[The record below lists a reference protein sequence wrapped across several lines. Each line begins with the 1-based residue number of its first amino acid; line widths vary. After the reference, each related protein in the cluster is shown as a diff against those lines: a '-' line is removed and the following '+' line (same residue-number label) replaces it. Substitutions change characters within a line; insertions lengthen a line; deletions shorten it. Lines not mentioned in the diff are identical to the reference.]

1 MRLALACCVA
11 AFPVAAQTDFGALTH
26 AERRAL
32 GEEVRALLLAKPELA
47 APAVA
52 PRTYAAEA
60 YQEKAQADLA
70 LITSLTDQVLAGAPI
85 ALFTGDDC
93 ADCADCADC
102 DRALAE
108 LEAIADAYAI
118 TFTHH
123 MMSDPASVALAAQL
137 GMTDPPFYVMADRIL
152 RGHMP
157 DIVLRRYLAP

>member
-93 ADCADCADC
+93 ADC

-108 LEAIADAYAI
+108 LGAITDAYGI
-118 TFTHH
+118 IFTHH
-123 MMSDPASVALAAQL
+123 MMSDPASAALAAQL

>member
-32 GEEVRALLLAKPELA
+32 GEEVRALLLAEPELA

-52 PRTYAAEA
+52 PRNYAAEA

-70 LITSLTDQVLAGAPI
+70 LISFLTDQVLAGAPI

-93 ADCADCADC
+93 ADCG
-102 DRALAE
+102 RALAE
-108 LEAIADAYAI
+108 LEAITDTYSI
-118 TFTHH
+118 IFTHH
-123 MMSDPASVALAAQL
+123 MMSDPASAALAAQL

>member
-32 GEEVRALLLAKPELA
+32 GEEVRALLLAEPELA

-52 PRTYAAEA
+52 PRNYDAEA
-60 YQEKAQADLA
+60 YEEKAQADLA
-70 LITSLTDQVLAGAPI
+70 LISSLTDQVLAGAPI

-93 ADCADCADC
+93 ADC
-102 DRALAE
+102 DRAVAE
-108 LEAIADAYAI
+108 LKAITDTYNI

-123 MMSDPASVALAAQL
+123 MMSDPASAVLAAEL

>member
-32 GEEVRALLLAKPELA
+32 GEEVRALLLAEPELA

-52 PRTYAAEA
+52 PRNYDAEA
-60 YQEKAQADLA
+60 YEEKAQADLA
-70 LITSLTDQVLAGAPI
+70 LIASLTDQVLAGAPI

-93 ADCADCADC
+93 ADCG
-102 DRALAE
+102 RAVAE
-108 LEAIADAYAI
+108 LEAITDTYDI

-123 MMSDPASVALAAQL
+123 MMYDPASAALAAQL

-157 DIVLRRYLAP
+157 YIVLRRYLAP

>member
-32 GEEVRALLLAKPELA
+32 GEEVRALLLAEPELA

-52 PRTYAAEA
+52 PRNYAAEA

-93 ADCADCADC
+93 ADCDL
-102 DRALAE
+102 ALAE
-108 LEAIADAYAI
+108 LEAITDAYDI
-118 TFTHH
+118 IFTHH

>member
-32 GEEVRALLLAKPELA
+32 GEEVRAVLLAEPELA

-52 PRTYAAEA
+52 PRNYAAEA

-70 LITSLTDQVLAGAPI
+70 LISSLTDQVLAGAPI

-93 ADCADCADC
+93 ADCG
-102 DRALAE
+102 RALAE
-108 LEAIADAYAI
+108 LEAITDTYSI
-118 TFTHH
+118 IFTHH
-123 MMSDPASVALAAQL
+123 MMSDPASAALAAEL

>member
-32 GEEVRALLLAKPELA
+32 GEEVRALLLAEPELA

-93 ADCADCADC
+93 ADC

-123 MMSDPASVALAAQL
+123 MMSDPASAALAVEL

>member
-32 GEEVRALLLAKPELA
+32 GEEVRALLLAEPELA

-52 PRTYAAEA
+52 PRNYAAEA

-70 LITSLTDQVLAGAPI
+70 LISSLTDQVLAGAPI

-93 ADCADCADC
+93 ADC
-102 DRALAE
+102 DRAVAE
-108 LEAIADAYAI
+108 LKAITDTYNI

-123 MMSDPASVALAAQL
+123 MMSDPASAVLAAEL

>member
-32 GEEVRALLLAKPELA
+32 GEEVRALLLAEPELA

-52 PRTYAAEA
+52 PRNYAAEA
-60 YQEKAQADLA
+60 YKEKAQADLA
-70 LITSLTDQVLAGAPI
+70 LIASLTDQVLAGAPI

-93 ADCADCADC
+93 ADCDP
-102 DRALAE
+102 ALAE
-108 LEAIADAYAI
+108 LIAITDTYNI

-123 MMSDPASVALAAQL
+123 MMSDPASAALAAQL
-137 GMTDPPFYVMADRIL
+137 SMTDPPFYVMADRIL

>member
-32 GEEVRALLLAKPELA
+32 GEEVRALLLAEPELA

-52 PRTYAAEA
+52 PRNYDAEA

-70 LITSLTDQVLAGAPI
+70 LIASLTDQVLAGAPI

-93 ADCADCADC
+93 ADCG
-102 DRALAE
+102 RALAE
-108 LEAIADAYAI
+108 LEAITDTYSI
-118 TFTHH
+118 IFTHH
-123 MMSDPASVALAAQL
+123 MMSDPASAALAAQL
-137 GMTDPPFYVMADRIL
+137 GMTEPPFYVMADRIL

>member
-32 GEEVRALLLAKPELA
+32 GEEVRALLLAEPELA

-52 PRTYAAEA
+52 PRNYAAEA

-70 LITSLTDQVLAGAPI
+70 LISSLTDQVLAGAPI

-93 ADCADCADC
+93 ADCGL
-102 DRALAE
+102 ALAE
-108 LEAIADAYAI
+108 LKAI
-118 TFTHH
+118 TDTYNISFTHH
-123 MMSDPASVALAAQL
+123 MMSDPASAALAAQL

>member
-32 GEEVRALLLAKPELA
+32 GEEVRALHVAEPELA

-52 PRTYAAEA
+52 PRNYAAEA

-70 LITSLTDQVLAGAPI
+70 LISSLTDQVLAGAPI

-93 ADCADCADC
+93 ADC
-102 DRALAE
+102 DRAVAE
-108 LEAIADAYAI
+108 LEAITDTYRT

-123 MMSDPASVALAAQL
+123 MMSDSASAALAAEL

>member
-32 GEEVRALLLAKPELA
+32 GEEVRALLLAEPELA

-52 PRTYAAEA
+52 PRNYDAEA
-60 YQEKAQADLA
+60 YEEKAQADLA
-70 LITSLTDQVLAGAPI
+70 LIASLTDQVLAGAPI

-93 ADCADCADC
+93 ADC
-102 DRALAE
+102 DRAVAE
-108 LEAIADAYAI
+108 LKAITDTYNI

-123 MMSDPASVALAAQL
+123 MMSDPASAVLAAQL

>member
-32 GEEVRALLLAKPELA
+32 GEEVRALLLAEPELA

-52 PRTYAAEA
+52 PRNYDAEA
-60 YQEKAQADLA
+60 YEEKAQADLA
-70 LITSLTDQVLAGAPI
+70 LIASLTDQVLAGAPI

-93 ADCADCADC
+93 ADCG
-102 DRALAE
+102 RALAE
-108 LEAIADAYAI
+108 LEAITDTYSI
-118 TFTHH
+118 IFTHH
-123 MMSDPASVALAAQL
+123 MMSDPASAVLAAEL

>member
-32 GEEVRALLLAKPELA
+32 GEEVRALLLAEPELA

-52 PRTYAAEA
+52 PRNYAAEA

-70 LITSLTDQVLAGAPI
+70 LISSLTDQVLAGAPI

-93 ADCADCADC
+93 ADC

-108 LEAIADAYAI
+108 LEAITDTYTI

-123 MMSDPASVALAAQL
+123 MMSDPASAALAAQL

>member
-32 GEEVRALLLAKPELA
+32 GEEVRALLLAEPELA

-52 PRTYAAEA
+52 PRNYDAEA
-60 YQEKAQADLA
+60 YEEKAQADLA
-70 LITSLTDQVLAGAPI
+70 LIASLTDQVLAGAPI

-93 ADCADCADC
+93 ADC
-102 DRALAE
+102 DRAVAE
-108 LEAIADAYAI
+108 LKAITDTYNI

-123 MMSDPASVALAAQL
+123 MMSDPASAALAAQL
-137 GMTDPPFYVMADRIL
+137 GMTEPPFYVMADRIL

>member
-32 GEEVRALLLAKPELA
+32 GEEVRALLLAEPELA

-52 PRTYAAEA
+52 PRNYAAEA

-70 LITSLTDQVLAGAPI
+70 LISSLTDQVLAGAPI

-93 ADCADCADC
+93 ADC

-108 LEAIADAYAI
+108 LEAITDTYRT

-123 MMSDPASVALAAQL
+123 MMSDSASAALAAEL

-152 RGHMP
+152 RGNMP

>member
-52 PRTYAAEA
+52 PRNYDAEA
-60 YQEKAQADLA
+60 YEEKAQADLA
-70 LITSLTDQVLAGAPI
+70 LIASLTDQVLAGAPI

-93 ADCADCADC
+93 ADC
-102 DRALAE
+102 DRAVAE
-108 LEAIADAYAI
+108 LKAITDTYNI

-123 MMSDPASVALAAQL
+123 MMSDPASAVLAAEL

>member
-32 GEEVRALLLAKPELA
+32 GEEVRALLVAEPELA

-52 PRTYAAEA
+52 PRNYAAEA

-93 ADCADCADC
+93 ADC

-108 LEAIADAYAI
+108 LEAITDAYAI

-123 MMSDPASVALAAQL
+123 MMSDPASAALAAQL

>member
-32 GEEVRALLLAKPELA
+32 GEEVRALLLAEPELA

-52 PRTYAAEA
+52 PRNYDAEA
-60 YQEKAQADLA
+60 YEEKAQADLA
-70 LITSLTDQVLAGAPI
+70 LIASLTDQVLAGAPI

-93 ADCADCADC
+93 ADC
-102 DRALAE
+102 DRAVAE
-108 LEAIADAYAI
+108 LKAITDTYNI

-123 MMSDPASVALAAQL
+123 
-137 GMTDPPFYVMADRIL
+137 TIL
-152 RGHMP
+152 P
-157 DIVLRRYLAP
+157 ST

>member
-32 GEEVRALLLAKPELA
+32 GEEVRALLLAEPELA

-52 PRTYAAEA
+52 PRNYAAEA

-70 LITSLTDQVLAGAPI
+70 LISSLTDQVLAGAPI

-93 ADCADCADC
+93 ADCGLAV
-102 DRALAE
+102 AE
-108 LEAIADAYAI
+108 LKAI
-118 TFTHH
+118 TDTYNISFTHH
-123 MMSDPASVALAAQL
+123 MMSDPASAALAAQL

>member
-52 PRTYAAEA
+52 PRNYDAEA
-60 YQEKAQADLA
+60 YEEKAQADLA
-70 LITSLTDQVLAGAPI
+70 LIASLTDQVLAGAPI

-93 ADCADCADC
+93 ADCDL
-102 DRALAE
+102 ALAE
-108 LEAIADAYAI
+108 LEAITDAYDI
-118 TFTHH
+118 IFTHH
-123 MMSDPASVALAAQL
+123 MMSDPASAVLAAQL

>member
-32 GEEVRALLLAKPELA
+32 GEEVRALLLAEPELA

-52 PRTYAAEA
+52 PRNYAAEA

-70 LITSLTDQVLAGAPI
+70 LISSLTDQVLAGAPI

-93 ADCADCADC
+93 ADCG
-102 DRALAE
+102 RALAE
-108 LEAIADAYAI
+108 LEAITDTYSI
-118 TFTHH
+118 IFTHH
-123 MMSDPASVALAAQL
+123 MMSDPASAALAAQL

>member
-32 GEEVRALLLAKPELA
+32 GEEVRALLLAEPELA

-52 PRTYAAEA
+52 PRNYDAEA
-60 YQEKAQADLA
+60 YEEKAQADLA
-70 LITSLTDQVLAGAPI
+70 LIASLTDQVLAGAPI

-93 ADCADCADC
+93 ADC
-102 DRALAE
+102 DRAVAE
-108 LEAIADAYAI
+108 LKAI
-118 TFTHH
+118 TDTYNIIFTHH
-123 MMSDPASVALAAQL
+123 MMSDPASAALAAQL
-137 GMTDPPFYVMADRIL
+137 GMTEPPFYVMADRIL

>member
-32 GEEVRALLLAKPELA
+32 GEEVRALLLAEPELA

-52 PRTYAAEA
+52 PRNYDAEA
-60 YQEKAQADLA
+60 YEEKAQADLA
-70 LITSLTDQVLAGAPI
+70 LIASLTDQVLAGAPI

-93 ADCADCADC
+93 ADC
-102 DRALAE
+102 DRAVAE
-108 LEAIADAYAI
+108 LKAITDTYNI

-123 MMSDPASVALAAQL
+123 MMSDPASAALAAEL

>member
-32 GEEVRALLLAKPELA
+32 GEEVRALLLAEPELA

-70 LITSLTDQVLAGAPI
+70 LIASLTDQVLAGAPI

-93 ADCADCADC
+93 ADCG
-102 DRALAE
+102 RALAE
-108 LEAIADAYAI
+108 LEAITDTYRT

-123 MMSDPASVALAAQL
+123 MMYDPASAALAAQL

>member
-32 GEEVRALLLAKPELA
+32 GEEVRALLVAEPELA

-52 PRTYAAEA
+52 PRNYDAEA
-60 YQEKAQADLA
+60 YEEKAQADLA
-70 LITSLTDQVLAGAPI
+70 LIASLTDQVLAGAPI

-93 ADCADCADC
+93 ADC
-102 DRALAE
+102 DRAVAE
-108 LEAIADAYAI
+108 LKAITDTYNI

-123 MMSDPASVALAAQL
+123 MMSDPASAVLAAEL

>member
-32 GEEVRALLLAKPELA
+32 GEEVRALLVAEPELA

-52 PRTYAAEA
+52 PRNYDAEA
-60 YQEKAQADLA
+60 YEEKAQADLA
-70 LITSLTDQVLAGAPI
+70 LIASLTDQVLAGAPI

-93 ADCADCADC
+93 ADCG
-102 DRALAE
+102 RALAE
-108 LEAIADAYAI
+108 LEAITDTYSI
-118 TFTHH
+118 IFTHH
-123 MMSDPASVALAAQL
+123 MMSDPASAVLAAEL

>member
-32 GEEVRALLLAKPELA
+32 GEEVRALLLAEPELA

-52 PRTYAAEA
+52 PRNYAAEA
-60 YQEKAQADLA
+60 YHEKAQADLA
-70 LITSLTDQVLAGAPI
+70 LISSLTDQVLAGAPI

-93 ADCADCADC
+93 ADCG
-102 DRALAE
+102 RALAE
-108 LEAIADAYAI
+108 LEAITDAYGI

-123 MMSDPASVALAAQL
+123 MMSDPASAALAAEL

>member
-32 GEEVRALLLAKPELA
+32 GEEVRALLLAEPELA

-52 PRTYAAEA
+52 PRNYDAEA
-60 YQEKAQADLA
+60 YEEKAQADLA
-70 LITSLTDQVLAGAPI
+70 LIASLTDQVLAGAPI
-85 ALFTGDDC
+85 ALFTGD
-93 ADCADCADC
+93 DCADC

-123 MMSDPASVALAAQL
+123 MMSDPASAVLAAEL

>member
-1 MRLALACCVA
+1 MRLAFACCVA

-32 GEEVRALLLAKPELA
+32 GEEVRALLLAEPELA

-70 LITSLTDQVLAGAPI
+70 LIASLTDQVLAGAPI

-93 ADCADCADC
+93 ADCDL
-102 DRALAE
+102 ALAE
-108 LEAIADAYAI
+108 LEAITDTYGI
-118 TFTHH
+118 SFTHH
-123 MMSDPASVALAAQL
+123 MMYDPASAALAAQL

>member
-32 GEEVRALLLAKPELA
+32 GEEVRALLVAEPELA

-52 PRTYAAEA
+52 PRNYAAEA

-70 LITSLTDQVLAGAPI
+70 LISSLTDQVLAGAPI

-93 ADCADCADC
+93 ADCG
-102 DRALAE
+102 RALAE
-108 LEAIADAYAI
+108 LEAITDTYSI
-118 TFTHH
+118 IFTHH
-123 MMSDPASVALAAQL
+123 MMSDPASAALAAQL
-137 GMTDPPFYVMADRIL
+137 GMTEPPFYVMADRIL

>member
-32 GEEVRALLLAKPELA
+32 GEEVRALLVAEPELA

-52 PRTYAAEA
+52 PRNYDAEA
-60 YQEKAQADLA
+60 YEEKAQADLA
-70 LITSLTDQVLAGAPI
+70 LIASLTDQVLAGAPI

-93 ADCADCADC
+93 ADC
-102 DRALAE
+102 DRAVAE
-108 LEAIADAYAI
+108 LEAITDTYSI
-118 TFTHH
+118 IFTHH
-123 MMSDPASVALAAQL
+123 MMSDPASAVLAAEL

>member
-32 GEEVRALLLAKPELA
+32 GEEVRALLLAEPELA

-52 PRTYAAEA
+52 PRNYAAEA

-70 LITSLTDQVLAGAPI
+70 LISSLTDQVLAGAPI

-93 ADCADCADC
+93 ADC

-108 LEAIADAYAI
+108 LEAITDTYSI
-118 TFTHH
+118 RFTHH
-123 MMSDPASVALAAQL
+123 MMYDPASAALAAQL

-157 DIVLRRYLAP
+157 DIVLRRYLSP

>member
-32 GEEVRALLLAKPELA
+32 GEEVRALLVAEPELA

-93 ADCADCADC
+93 ADC

-108 LEAIADAYAI
+108 LEAITDAYAI

-123 MMSDPASVALAAQL
+123 MMSDPASAALAAQL

>member
-32 GEEVRALLLAKPELA
+32 REEVRALLLAEPELA

-70 LITSLTDQVLAGAPI
+70 LISSLADQVLAGAPI

-93 ADCADCADC
+93 ADC
-102 DRALAE
+102 DRAVAE
-108 LEAIADAYAI
+108 LKAI
-118 TFTHH
+118 TDTYNISFTHH
-123 MMSDPASVALAAQL
+123 MMSDPASAALAAQL

>member
-32 GEEVRALLLAKPELA
+32 GEEVRALLLAEPELA

-52 PRTYAAEA
+52 PRNYDAEA
-60 YQEKAQADLA
+60 YEEKAQADLA
-70 LITSLTDQVLAGAPI
+70 LIASLTDQVLAGAPI

-93 ADCADCADC
+93 ADC
-102 DRALAE
+102 DRAVAE
-108 LEAIADAYAI
+108 LKAI
-118 TFTHH
+118 TDTYSIIFTHH
-123 MMSDPASVALAAQL
+123 MMSDPASAALAAQL
-137 GMTDPPFYVMADRIL
+137 GMTEPPFYVMADRIL

>member
-32 GEEVRALLLAKPELA
+32 GEEVRALLLAEPELA

-52 PRTYAAEA
+52 PRNYDAEA
-60 YQEKAQADLA
+60 YEEKAQADLA
-70 LITSLTDQVLAGAPI
+70 LIASLTDQVLAGAPI
-85 ALFTGDDC
+85 ALFTGD
-93 ADCADCADC
+93 DCADC

-123 MMSDPASVALAAQL
+123 MMSDPASAVLAAQL